1 MPIATEQLDAPT
13 SINDSEDNKSKSQ
26 AGDVSKYAQ
35 RELPD
40 LRAIFERETH
50 VSLLFDDNAEGKC
63 LLAIGAKRSFTWS
76 GEERESL
83 DAWNA
88 FLKPGGKATWAFGWL
103 GYDLKNGIERLE
115 SQRLDHAQ
123 FPILHWVE
131 PRLVIEWG
139 SQERSAKIVYGEN
152 EADAKS
158 LLKEVQTPLS
168 SMPEAPG
175 IVLKPRWDEATYL
188 QRARRVKK
196 HIQRG
201 DIYELNL
208 CQEWTGKQRIDS
220 VWDAFVRLQHF
231 TQSPYS
237 ALVKAGEF
245 HLISGSP
252 ELFLDKRGSTLTSSP
267 IKGTIGRGATEAE
280 DKALAIQLFNDPKE
294 RGENVMICDL
304 VRNDLSRIAEPGS
317 VHVPELFGIHRF
329 RSVHQMISTVQCEV
343 RPECGPVD
351 ILRASFPM
359 GSMTG
364 APKVRAMQLID
375 ELEGCKRGVY
385 SGSIGYFRPNGDF
398 SLNVVIR
405 SLLYNVISER
415 ISMHVGG
422 AITSLSIPEKEYQ
435 ECLLKAE
442 AMLKTLQKDA

>member
-1 MPIATEQLDAPT
+1 MPTETKAFAAASQPEVSSPT
-13 SINDSEDNKSKSQ
+13 VAQSSEGNAIEFK
-26 AGDVSKYAQ
+26 ARVM
-35 RELPD
+35 PD
-40 LRAIFERETH
+40 LRAVFERETH
-50 VSLLFDDNAEGKC
+50 ATLLFDDHPDGKC
-63 LLAIGAKRSFTWS
+63 LLAVGARRSFTWS
-76 GEERESL
+76 GENAESL
-83 DAWNA
+83 DSWNE
-88 FLKPGGKATWAFGWL
+88 FLQPNGKATWAFGWL
-103 GYDLKNGIERLE
+103 GYDLKNGIEQLE

-123 FPILHWVE
+123 FPTLHWVE
-131 PRLVIEWG
+131 PRVVIEWG
-139 SQERSAKIVYGEN
+139 SSHSAAQIVHGADEDDAQE
-152 EADAKS
+152 
-158 LLKEVQTPLS
+158 LLQQVLRPIAS
-168 SMPEAPG
+168 IPEAPE
-175 IVLKPRWDEATYL
+175 ISLKPRWDEATYL

-201 DIYELNL
+201 DVYELNL
-208 CQEWTGKQRIDS
+208 CQEWMSNDKLDS

-252 ELFLDKRGSTLTSSP
+252 ELFLDKKGSTLTSSP
-267 IKGTIGRGATEAE
+267 IKGTIARGANEAE
-280 DKALAIQLFNDPKE
+280 DRALAQALLADPKE

-304 VRNDLSRIAEPGS
+304 VRNDLSRIAQPGT

-343 RPECGPVD
+343 RPECDPVD
-351 ILRASFPM
+351 ILRATFPM

-364 APKVRAMQLID
+364 APKVRAMELID

-385 SGSIGYFRPNGDF
+385 SGSVGYFQPNGDF

-405 SLLYNVISER
+405 SLLYNAASER

-422 AITSLSIPEKEYQ
+422 AITSLSVPEKEYQ